1 MKVLVAEDQSMLRDA
16 MCQLLTLQPDV
27 ESVLQAKNGQEA
39 IQLLEKESVDI
50 AILDV
55 EMPVKT
61 GLEVLEW
68 IRSERLETKVV
79 VVTTF
84 KRAGY
89 FERAVKAGVDAYV
102 LKERSVADLMQ
113 TLHTVLE
120 GRKEYSPELM
130 EVVMTRPNPLTEQ
143 EIAVLKGSPGAY
155 PTKKS
160 QISFTSQTELFETM
174 SPIFFQN
181 WMLVIEQRQL
191 ISQKNLVGYDDIIF
205 S

>member
-55 EMPVKT
+55 EI

-68 IRSERLETKVV
+68 IRSEKLETKVV

-102 LKERSVADLMQ
+102 LKERSIADLMQ

-130 EVVMTRPNPLTEQ
+130 EMVMTRPNPLTEQ
-143 EIAVLKGSPGAY
+143 EIAVLKGIARGLSNQEIADQLYLSNGTIRNYVTNILSKLDAGNR
-155 PTKKS
+155 
-160 QISFTSQTELFETM
+160 TEAANIAKESGWL
-174 SPIFFQN
+174 
-181 WMLVIEQRQL
+181 
-191 ISQKNLVGYDDIIF
+191 
-205 S
+205 